1 MRTTPAQGDDCD
13 KYGDRCD
20 GQLDVTVNEDGSVEH
35 DCSDCGRSG
44 WSRRIEWREAWL
56 PFSDRSAT
64 SDSSEAT
71 MPSGASSRDEDDQ
84 PNGLIWDRE
93 DCPEDD
99 CDGELQQQD
108 EFNVMCLSCEVIWS
122 HIAFPTEHQLQTKTG
137 QTVARKDRRVAT
149 DGGQSTDALARIN
162 GDDVILEIGCSPQWA
177 AWAIN
182 AYKQTESDD
191 VIETNVLLKETD
203 GWGLITAARDT
214 IVDQLDGGE
223 PTRLLEDATYHY
235 RLGFDRERA
244 RALVD
249 DLETALA
256 AGADG
261 HQIELR
267 LTHAT
272 LESLVRQFRRQIE

>member
-1 MRTTPAQGDDCD
+1 
-13 KYGDRCD
+13 
-20 GQLDVTVNEDGSVEH
+20 
-35 DCSDCGRSG
+35 
-44 WSRRIEWREAWL
+44 
-56 PFSDRSAT
+56 
-64 SDSSEAT
+64 

-177 AWAIN
+177 TW
-182 AYKQTESDD
+182 
-191 VIETNVLLKETD
+191 VIETSKNAAPGEVIQTDVLLKETD
-203 GWGLITAARDT
+203 DWGVVTAATET
-214 IVDQLDGGE
+214 IAEQLDGGE
-223 PTRLLEDATYHY
+223 PTRLLEHAEYHY
-235 RLGFDRERA
+235 RIGFNADHAGNLREK
-244 RALVD
+244 LD
-249 DLETALA
+249 DALA
-256 AGADG
+256 FGADA
-261 HQIELR
+261 HQLELR
-267 LTHAT
+267 LSYET
-272 LESLVRQFRRQIE
+272 LESLVRQFRGQIE